1 MAKGKILLVLTG
13 GTICSFDRGDGECA
27 ADTHRAE
34 ALIVRNYQK
43 NYGERVQFDPRFPL
57 DLLSENMTVTDWNTL
72 KDAFRSYDF
81 SDYDGI
87 ILLHGTDTLAYT
99 ASLLSL
105 LLWGVKIPV
114 LLVSAQLPLTS
125 EQTNGNENFRAA
137 VELIEQG
144 LTPSVYAVYRNS
156 DGVTYLHL
164 GAHLR
169 QCTNHSDDFFSTDM
183 MPLPVEKNPFSLP
196 EQNGDP
202 LLYTC
207 EELTPSVLRIEPYVG
222 LDYAHFSL
230 DGVRAVLH
238 GTYHSCTVATAPDGS
253 ASLRSLLERC
263 REKQIPVFLSPCD
276 EHAYT
281 YETTGDALRSGA
293 IALSQMTPEMTY
305 VKLLVGLSLS
315 LLGKDLENFLKTEHC
330 GEFIF

>member
-43 NYGERVQFDPRFPL
+43 NHGDRVQFDPRFPL

-81 SDYDGI
+81 SAYDGV

-114 LLVSAQLPLTS
+114 LLVSAQLPLTN

-144 LTPSVYAVYRNS
+144 LAPSVYAVYRNS

-169 QCTNHSDDFFSTDM
+169 QCANHSDDFFSADM
-183 MPLPVEKNPFSLP
+183 TPISSEKNPFALP
-196 EQNGDP
+196 TPCGDP
-202 LLYTC
+202 LLYACGT
-207 EELTPSVLRIEPYVG
+207 LTPSVLRIEPYVG

-230 DGVRAVLH
+230 DGIRAVLH
-238 GTYHSCTVATAPDGS
+238 GTYHSCTVATAPVGS
-253 ASLRSLLERC
+253 ASLLSLLDRC

-281 YETTGDALRSGA
+281 YETTGDALRGGA
-293 IALSQMTPEMTY
+293 IAVSKMTPEMTY
-305 VKLLVGLSLS
+305 AKLLVALSLS
-315 LLGKDLENFLKTEHC
+315 LSGEDLEQFLKTEHC
-330 GEFIF
+330 QEFLL

>member
-43 NYGERVQFDPRFPL
+43 NYGDRVQFDPRFPL
-57 DLLSENMTVTDWNTL
+57 DILSENMTVTDWNTL
-72 KDAFRSYDF
+72 IDALRSYDF
-81 SDYDGI
+81 ASYDGI

-105 LLWGVKIPV
+105 LLHGISVPV

-137 VELIEQG
+137 VALIEQG
-144 LTPSVYAVYRNS
+144 LAPSVYAVYRNS

-169 QCTNHSDDFFSTDM
+169 QCENRSDDFFSADM
-183 MPLPVEKNPFSLP
+183 TPFPSESNPFSLP
-196 EQNGDP
+196 APNGEP

-207 EELTPSVLRIEPYVG
+207 GALTPSVLRIEPYVG
-222 LDYAHFSL
+222 LNYDHFSL
-230 DGVRAVLH
+230 EKVRAVLH
-238 GTYHSCTVATAPDGS
+238 GTYHSSTAAVVPVES
-253 ASLRSLLERC
+253 TSLLSLLSRCQER
-263 REKQIPVFLSPCD
+263 KIPLFLSPCD
-276 EHAYT
+276 EHSYT
-281 YETTGDALRSGA
+281 YETTGIAIRAGA
-293 IALSQMTPEMTY
+293 IPITGMTPEMTY
-305 VKLLVGLSLS
+305 VKLLVGLSLGHS
-315 LLGKDLENFLKTEHC
+315 DADLKKFLKTERC
-330 GEFIF
+330 QEFI

>member
-34 ALIVRNYQK
+34 ALIVRNYHK

-57 DLLSENMTVTDWNTL
+57 DILSENMTVTDWNTL
-72 KDAFRSYDF
+72 IDALRACDFSSYD
-81 SDYDGI
+81 GV

-105 LLWGVKIPV
+105 LLHGISVPV
-114 LLVSAQLPLTS
+114 LLVSAQLPLTHAR
-125 EQTNGNENFRAA
+125 TNGNENFRAA
-137 VELIEQG
+137 VELIERG
-144 LTPSVYAVYRNS
+144 LAPSVYAVYRNS

-169 QCTNHSDDFFSTDM
+169 QCANHSDDFFSADM
-183 MPLPVEKNPFSLP
+183 MPLPSETNPFSLP
-196 EQNGDP
+196 APNEDP
-202 LLYTC
+202 LLCTC
-207 EELTPSVLRIEPYVG
+207 GTLTPSVLRIEPYVG

-238 GTYHSCTVATAPDGS
+238 GTYHSCTVATAPVGS
-253 ASLRSLLERC
+253 ASLLSLLDRC
-263 REKQIPVFLSPCD
+263 RERKIPVFLSPCD
-276 EHAYT
+276 EHAYA
-281 YETTGDALRSGA
+281 YETTGDALRGGA
-293 IALSQMTPEMTY
+293 LALSEMTPEMTY

-315 LLGKDLENFLKTEHC
+315 LSGESLEKFLKTELC
-330 GEFIF
+330 QEFLS

>member
-1 MAKGKILLVLTG
+1 MAKEKILLVLTG

-43 NYGERVQFDPRFPL
+43 NYGDRVRFDPRFPL

-72 KDAFRSYDF
+72 LGAFRSYDF

-105 LLWGVKIPV
+105 LLWGIKIPV

-144 LTPSVYAVYRNS
+144 LAPSVYAVYRNS

-169 QCTNHSDDFFSTDM
+169 QCANHSDDFFSADM
-183 MPLPVEKNPFSLP
+183 TPISSETNPFALP
-196 EQNGDP
+196 APCGEP

-207 EELTPSVLRIEPYVG
+207 GTLTPSVLRIEPYVG

-238 GTYHSCTVATAPDGS
+238 GTYHSCTVATAPVGS
-253 ASLRSLLERC
+253 ASLRFLLDRC